1 MDCPIK
7 KVAVVERW
15 LLWRGGRCGGSTVSN
30 SQVSVGYKAIT
41 FLQPVHNI
49 SWPSFNTSSNKLFSK
64 ACIADANKGRREGW
78 GEAQREKG
86 ERAIAY
92 MPGTKEKERR
102 GKEKHKT
109 RRVWRISCLLNPLS
123 TFLLFPLPNSMPVTG
138 KESACYKSLS
148 FCIPPTNFPTLN
160 LIMSTLNTWL
170 LKSREHF
177 SAWAKLQM
185 CYFNYSKLSCLD
197 ASFQIKS

>member
-49 SWPSFNTSSNKLFSK
+49 LWPSF
-64 ACIADANKGRREGW
+64 ANKGRRGGGVGRNAE
-78 GEAQREKG
+78 EKG
-86 ERAIAY
+86 REGNSLHAWYKRK
-92 MPGTKEKERR
+92 GKERE
-102 GKEKHKT
+102 GKAQNEK
-109 RRVWRISCLLNPLS
+109 SLEDFLS
-123 TFLLFPLPNSMPVTG
+123 PQSSLHFPSFSPPQFNASDTG
-138 KESACYKSLS
+138 KESACYKSLC

-160 LIMSTLNTWL
+160 LITSTLNT
-170 LKSREHF
+170 
-177 SAWAKLQM
+177 
-185 CYFNYSKLSCLD
+185 
-197 ASFQIKS
+197 

>member
-109 RRVWRISCLLNPLS
+109 RKVWRISCLLNPLS
-123 TFLLFPLPNSMPVTG
+123 TFLLFPLPNSMPVTQARRVPVIR
-138 KESACYKSLS
+138 ACV
-148 FCIPPTNFPTLN
+148 FAFHPPISQL
-160 LIMSTLNTWL
+160 
-170 LKSREHF
+170 
-177 SAWAKLQM
+177 
-185 CYFNYSKLSCLD
+185 
-197 ASFQIKS
+197 